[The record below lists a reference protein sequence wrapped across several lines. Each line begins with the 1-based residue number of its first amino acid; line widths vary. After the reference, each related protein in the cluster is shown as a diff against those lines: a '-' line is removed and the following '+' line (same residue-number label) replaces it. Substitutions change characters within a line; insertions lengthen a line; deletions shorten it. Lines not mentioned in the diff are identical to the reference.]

1 MFFRRSFS
9 PAFSRLGVRL
19 FVIILTVNVAIAGV
33 VFVAVSRS
41 LDKGFI
47 EYLDHTQTRRAK
59 ALAEELA
66 NEWTLRGDW
75 QWLRS
80 SPRAW
85 HHLVRR
91 QLWPGSTYDDHKIDQ
106 LSSPRDFVLH
116 DAKDRPV
123 VKLPPS
129 RQSPGSL
136 RWIDITYAD
145 QLIGKLG
152 YRPPQQ
158 LMARVERLFL
168 SRQRRNLATIVAAL
182 GLTSL
187 LLAGGLSWWLGRRT
201 RGMAI
206 ATRGLTQGDYSLRL
220 VERGRDELSSLAQ
233 DFNVLAATLEA
244 NRSARNRWVSDIAHE
259 LRTPLA
265 VLRGEIEAMQ
275 DGIRPLDLDNLS
287 SLAQEVAQ
295 LERLVADLRLLSQSD
310 DGALEVELAPLD
322 LAASLHARLE
332 EASGWLQ
339 DQQIQLETCLEHS
352 PEHSPEHDPE
362 HSPERDPEYSPAWV
376 RGDSQR
382 LRQLWTILLDNTCSY
397 TTPPGKLRVSL
408 TAAPGRWLLRW
419 EDSAPGVPSVELSRL
434 TERLYRVEGSRNRA
448 SGGSGLGLSIAQAL
462 ARAHGADMQ
471 ADTSPL
477 GGLRWTLSFP
487 AFPDASHGA
496 HT

>member
-1 MFFRRSFS
+1 MLFRRSFS

-19 FVIILTVNVAIAGV
+19 FVLILTVNVAIAGL

-47 EYLDHTQTRRAK
+47 EYLDHTQTRRAE

-66 NEWTLRGDW
+66 NEWQLRGDW
-75 QWLRS
+75 QWLRE

-116 DAKDRPV
+116 DANDRPV

-129 RQSPGSL
+129 RQPPGSL

-206 ATRGLTQGDYSLRL
+206 ATRGLTQGDYSIRL

-244 NRSARNRWVSDIAHE
+244 NRTARNRWVSDIAHE

-275 DGIRPLDLDNLS
+275 DGIRPLDPDNLA
-287 SLAQEVAQ
+287 SLAQEVTQ

-310 DGALEVELAPLD
+310 DGALEVELVPLD
-322 LAASLHARLE
+322 LAASLEARLE
-332 EASGWLQ
+332 EANGWLQ
-339 DQQIQLETCLEHS
+339 DQQIQLETCIEHA
-352 PEHSPEHDPE
+352 
-362 HSPERDPEYSPAWV
+362 PAHGSARV
-376 RGDSQR
+376 RGDAQR
-382 LRQLWTILLDNTCSY
+382 LRQLWTILLDNTCNY
-397 TTPPGKLRVSL
+397 TTPPGLLRVTLKASTDNWSL
-408 TAAPGRWLLRW
+408 IW
-419 EDSAPGVPSVELSRL
+419 EDSAPGVPPDDLARLS
-434 TERLYRVEGSRNRA
+434 ERLYRVEGSRNRA
-448 SGGSGLGLSIAQAL
+448 SGGSGLGLSIALAL
-462 ARAHGADMQ
+462 CQAHGAGMQ

-477 GGLRWTLSFP
+477 GGLRWTLTFP
-487 AFPDASHGA
+487 VISTPLSGEPSV
-496 HT
+496 